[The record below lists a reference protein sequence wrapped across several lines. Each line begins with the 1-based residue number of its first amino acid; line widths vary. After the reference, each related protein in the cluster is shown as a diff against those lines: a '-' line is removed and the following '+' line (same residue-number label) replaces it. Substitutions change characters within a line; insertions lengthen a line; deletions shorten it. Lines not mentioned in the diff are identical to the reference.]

1 MLRMSAPIM
10 SGLAIM
16 AHMAIAD
23 HAWSSEKPALTSFL
37 PWPFIEKVEP
47 IGSMSDRQC
56 RVSLPGARNGAGMG
70 ARTGIIPGAGAGGRD
85 HRVVIDGLGVL
96 GAVAGAV
103 GRKLSARHRGA

>member
-37 PWPFIEKVEP
+37 PWPFIENVEP
-47 IGSMSDRQC
+47 IGSMSDIRQC
-56 RVSLPGARNGAGMG
+56 RVSPTVKGAGMG
-70 ARTGIIPGAGAGGRD
+70 AVPASFQEPGPAAAT
-85 HRVVIDGLGVL
+85 I
-96 GAVAGAV
+96 A
-103 GRKLSARHRGA
+103 S

>member
-56 RVSLPGARNGAGMG
+56 RVSLAAGTEGMG
-70 ARTGIIPGAGAGGRD
+70 AVPEAELKETFEKIGSLASCHPCVRMRLVAETSDPSR
-85 HRVVIDGLGVL
+85 RGVP
-96 GAVAGAV
+96 
-103 GRKLSARHRGA
+103 KLR